1 MEGPVAKEGKTKA
14 LLKGFKRLS
23 DDEKQKAEHRKLER
37 KGKKLNDFTPK
48 GYRVRRIG
56 VYTFWSLFVGMFL
69 FLGLLLLSNGSDE
82 SNEKDEILYD
92 KVASQEAT
100 VFAENFIKVYFN
112 WKRTD
117 EGIVARQ
124 QVLAPYLVK
133 GVEVNAG
140 LVTKGIKWDST
151 YISSQIR
158 DVVIIEPG
166 IGQLTFQV
174 KSKLS
179 NGTDEKVL
187 EQFMIVPIAYDG
199 ETFGV
204 YELPKYT
211 DIANQTTVKAV
222 TDKRLKT
229 ASTDESNE
237 VKAFVETFFKTYVEG
252 EYEQLRYLIVND
264 SDITGLNA
272 KYVFQEVSEIEV
284 LKNEAETG
292 FVANVKVAI
301 MNPETSV
308 ETLMSYQ
315 LSIRKS
321 EDKFVVQAMDD
332 LAGKTVESKSATDI
346 EKELLSLQQQ
356 QEALATKL
364 EAEQKIPQ
372 NATNQ

>member
-1 MEGPVAKEGKTKA
+1 MAKEGKMKA

-23 DDEKQKAEHRKLER
+23 GDEKQKAEHRKLER

-69 FLGLLLLSNGSDE
+69 FLGLLILSNGSDE

-100 VFAENFIKVYFN
+100 VFAENFIKAYFN

-124 QVLAPYLVK
+124 QALTPYLAK
-133 GVEVNAG
+133 GLDVNAG
-140 LVTKGIKWDST
+140 LVAQSVAWDSS
-151 YISSQIR
+151 YLSSQIR
-158 DVVIIEPG
+158 DVAIIEQG
-166 IGQLTFQV
+166 IGQITFQV

-179 NGTDEKVL
+179 NGTEEKVV
-187 EQFMIVPIAYDG
+187 EQFMIVPIAFDG

-204 YELPKYT
+204 YELPKFT
-211 DIANQTTVKAV
+211 DIGNHTTVKVV

-237 VKAFVETFFKTYVEG
+237 IKAFVETFFKTYVEG
-252 EYEQLRYLIVND
+252 EYEQLRYLLVKD

-272 KYVFQEVSEIEV
+272 KYLFQEINEVEV

-292 FVANVKVAI
+292 FIANVNVAVS
-301 MNPETSV
+301 NPETAIQ
-308 ETLMSYQ
+308 TLMSYQ
-315 LSIRKS
+315 LSIKKS
-321 EDKFVVQAMDD
+321 ADKFVVQAMDD
-332 LAGKTVESKSATDI
+332 LTGKEIESKSASDL
-346 EKELLSLQQQ
+346 EKELLSMQQQ
-356 QEALATKL
+356 KEALATKL
-364 EAEQKIPQ
+364 EIEKKVQQ
-372 NATNQ
+372 DSTN

>member
-1 MEGPVAKEGKTKA
+1 MAKEGKTKA

-48 GYRVRRIG
+48 GYRARRVG
-56 VYTFWSLFVGMFL
+56 VYAFWSIFVGMFL
-69 FLGLLLLSNGSDE
+69 FLGLLLLSNGSDDSDKKE
-82 SNEKDEILYD
+82 DILYD

-100 VFAENFIKVYFN
+100 VFAQNFIQAYFQ
-112 WKRTD
+112 WERTD

-124 QVLAPYLVK
+124 QALAPYLVK
-133 GVEVNAG
+133 GVDVNAG
-140 LVTKGIKWDST
+140 LVTKGIQWNST
-151 YISSQIR
+151 YVSSQIR
-158 DVVIIEPG
+158 DVAIIEPG
-166 IGQLTFQV
+166 IGQITFQV

-179 NGTDEKVL
+179 NGTEEKVL
-187 EQFMIVPIAYDG
+187 EQFMVVPIAYDG
-199 ETFGV
+199 ESFGV

-229 ASTDESNE
+229 ASTDETNE

-252 EYEQLRYLIVND
+252 EYGQLRYLLVKD

-272 KYVFQEVSEIEV
+272 KYTFKEMNEIEV

-292 FVANVKVAI
+292 FIANVKVAI
-301 MNPETSV
+301 VNPETTV

-315 LSIRKS
+315 LSINKS
-321 EDKFVVQAMDD
+321 EDKFVVKAMDD
-332 LAGKTVESKSATDI
+332 LAGKTIESKSATDI
-346 EKELLSLQQQ
+346 EKELLSLQLQ
-356 QEALATKL
+356 QEALAAKQ
-364 EAEQKIPQ
+364 EAEQKVQQ
-372 NATNQ
+372 NGTN

>member
-1 MEGPVAKEGKTKA
+1 MEGLVAKEGKTKA
-14 LLKGFKRLS
+14 LLKGVKRLS

-48 GYRVRRIG
+48 GYRARRIG
-56 VYTFWSLFVGMFL
+56 VYAFWSIFVGMFL
-69 FLGLLLLSNGSDE
+69 FLGLLLLSNGSDDSDKKE
-82 SNEKDEILYD
+82 DILYD

-100 VFAENFIKVYFN
+100 VFAQNFIRAYFQ
-112 WKRTD
+112 WERTD

-124 QVLAPYLVK
+124 QALAPYLVK
-133 GVEVNAG
+133 GVDVNAG
-140 LVTKGIKWDST
+140 LVTKGIQWNST
-151 YISSQIR
+151 YVSSQIR
-158 DVVIIEPG
+158 DVAIIEPG
-166 IGQLTFQV
+166 IGQITFQV

-179 NGTDEKVL
+179 NGTEEKVL
-187 EQFMIVPIAYDG
+187 EQFMVVPIAYDG
-199 ETFGV
+199 ESFGV

-229 ASTDESNE
+229 ASTDETNE

-252 EYEQLRYLIVND
+252 EYEQLRYLLVKD

-272 KYVFQEVSEIEV
+272 KYTFKEMNEIEV

-292 FVANVKVAI
+292 FIANVKVAI
-301 MNPETSV
+301 VNPETTV

-315 LSIRKS
+315 LSINKS
-321 EDKFVVQAMDD
+321 EDKFVVKAMDD
-332 LAGKTVESKSATDI
+332 LAGKTIESKSATDI

-356 QEALATKL
+356 QEALATKR
-364 EAEQKIPQ
+364 EAEQKVQQ
-372 NATNQ
+372 NATN

>member
-14 LLKGFKRLS
+14 LLKGVKRLS

-48 GYRVRRIG
+48 GYRARRIG
-56 VYTFWSLFVGMFL
+56 VYAFWSIFVGMFL
-69 FLGLLLLSNGSDE
+69 FLGLLLLSNGSDDSDKKE
-82 SNEKDEILYD
+82 DILYD

-100 VFAENFIKVYFN
+100 VFAQNFIRAYFQ
-112 WKRTD
+112 WERTD

-124 QVLAPYLVK
+124 QALAPYLVK
-133 GVEVNAG
+133 GVDVNAG
-140 LVTKGIKWDST
+140 LVTKGIQWNST
-151 YISSQIR
+151 YVSSQIR
-158 DVVIIEPG
+158 DVAIIEPG
-166 IGQLTFQV
+166 IGQITFQV
-174 KSKLS
+174 KSNLS
-179 NGTDEKVL
+179 NGTEEKVL
-187 EQFMIVPIAYDG
+187 EQFMVVPIAYDG
-199 ETFGV
+199 ESFGV

-229 ASTDESNE
+229 ASTDETNE

-252 EYEQLRYLIVND
+252 EYEQLRYLLVKD

-272 KYVFQEVSEIEV
+272 KYTFKEMNEIEV

-292 FVANVKVAI
+292 FIANVKVAI
-301 MNPETSV
+301 VNPETTV

-315 LSIRKS
+315 LSINKS
-321 EDKFVVQAMDD
+321 EDKFVVKAMDD
-332 LAGKTVESKSATDI
+332 LAGKTIESKSATDI

-356 QEALATKL
+356 QEALAAKR
-364 EAEQKIPQ
+364 EAEQKVQQ
-372 NATNQ
+372 NATN

>member
-1 MEGPVAKEGKTKA
+1 MAKEGKIKA
-14 LLKGFKRLS
+14 LLKGFRRLS
-23 DDEKQKAEHRKLER
+23 DDEKQKSEQRKLER

-48 GYRVRRIG
+48 GYRARRIG
-56 VYTFWSLFVGMFL
+56 LYAFWSLFIGMFL
-69 FLGLLLLSNGSDE
+69 FLGLLLLSNGSDD
-82 SNEKDEILYD
+82 SDQKDDILYD

-100 VFAENFIKVYFN
+100 VFAQNFIRAYFQ
-112 WKRTD
+112 WERSD

-124 QVLAPYLVK
+124 QALAPYLVK
-133 GVEVNAG
+133 GVDINAG
-140 LVTKGIKWDST
+140 LVTKGIKWNST

-158 DVVIIEPG
+158 DVAIIEPG

-179 NGTDEKVL
+179 NEIEEKVL

-211 DIANQTTVKAV
+211 DIANYTTVKTV
-222 TDKRLKT
+222 TDTRLKT
-229 ASTDESNE
+229 ANTDESNE

-252 EYEQLRYLIVND
+252 EYEQLRYLLVKD

-272 KYVFQEVSEIEV
+272 KYVFQEINEIDV

-292 FVANVKVAI
+292 FIANVKVAI
-301 MNPETSV
+301 VNPETTIQ
-308 ETLMSYQ
+308 TLMNYQ
-315 LSIRKS
+315 LSIKKS

-332 LAGKTVESKSATDI
+332 LAGKTIESKSATDI
-346 EKELLSLQQQ
+346 EKELLSMQQQ
-356 QEALATKL
+356 KEALAEKL
-364 EAEQKIPQ
+364 KVEQKIQQ
-372 NATNQ
+372 NSTN

>member
-14 LLKGFKRLS
+14 LLKGVKRLS

-48 GYRVRRIG
+48 GYRARRVG
-56 VYTFWSLFVGMFL
+56 VYAFWSIFVGMFL
-69 FLGLLLLSNGSDE
+69 FLGLLLLSNGSDDSDKKE
-82 SNEKDEILYD
+82 DILYD

-100 VFAENFIKVYFN
+100 VFAQNFIRAYFQ
-112 WKRTD
+112 WERTD

-124 QVLAPYLVK
+124 QALALYLVK
-133 GVEVNAG
+133 GVDVNAG
-140 LVTKGIKWDST
+140 LVTKGIQWNST
-151 YISSQIR
+151 YVSSQIR
-158 DVVIIEPG
+158 DVEIIEPG
-166 IGQLTFQV
+166 IGQITFQV
-174 KSKLS
+174 KSMLS
-179 NGTDEKVL
+179 NGTKEKVL
-187 EQFMIVPIAYDG
+187 EQFMVVPIAYDG
-199 ETFGV
+199 ESFGV

-229 ASTDESNE
+229 ASTDETNE

-252 EYEQLRYLIVND
+252 EYEQLRYLLVKD

-272 KYVFQEVSEIEV
+272 KYTFKEMNEIEV

-292 FVANVKVAI
+292 FIANVKVAI
-301 MNPETSV
+301 VNPETTV

-315 LSIRKS
+315 LSINKS
-321 EDKFVVQAMDD
+321 EDKFVVKAMDD
-332 LAGKTVESKSATDI
+332 LAGKTIESKSATDI

-356 QEALATKL
+356 QEALAAKR
-364 EAEQKIPQ
+364 EAEQKVQQ
-372 NATNQ
+372 NATN